1 MQHTVCCIR
10 KSLSWVK
17 CSILRNKNYSTIL
30 AVKCVCQSTLNL
42 TRGRLVIQNYSKTG
56 NILSVEEVNQM
67 EPVIFP
73 CHSKKKIIIGAKY
86 ENEQNLIPFSDKG
99 KEMIYHVMKCTYRV
113 LKEILRRGMILP
125 ILAVFVQNLLQKLSF
140 ILMSK
145 I

>member
-1 MQHTVCCIR
+1 MSTGES
-10 KSLSWVK
+10 KSL
-17 CSILRNKNYSTIL
+17 IL

-99 KEMIYHVMKCTYRV
+99 KEIYSLSIVPGY
-113 LKEILRRGMILP
+113 
-125 ILAVFVQNLLQKLSF
+125 AVPGVARH
-140 ILMSK
+140 MAPG
-145 I
+145 